1 MSVAVVMAAMLVVT
15 AGPDLANGPTTKD
28 ECKEAKPVIKED
40 NPFFS
45 PLKHFNQGQCIQ
57 SI

>member
-1 MSVAVVMAAMLVVT
+1 MAAMLVVT